1 MKRLLIAAVAAAFV
15 LSLAGSLLADDFA
28 PPAWRG
34 SDGSTSQAWE
44 FLSDAAQDVVPD
56 VYSNP
61 YGEPSADIVPA
72 PATGWLDWYAGRD
85 GVWPLSGSIE
95 ATIQNLDEENPYKD
109 IYIQLTWAQT
119 ACPSTPFVW
128 EVRFDKDATLV
139 SQVQV
144 PGTEWYHSIYTIRLE
159 PNPDWEIVK
168 IQGDIY
174 VDEVVIDTRCVVPE
188 PTGLLVLL
196 GGVGSLTGMFLRRRK

>member
-1 MKRLLIAAVAAAFV
+1 MKRLLIAAVVAAFV

-28 PPAWRG
+28 PPTWRG

-44 FLSDAAQDVVPD
+44 FPTDAAQDVVAVP
-56 VYSNP
+56 YSNI
-61 YGEPSADIVPA
+61 YGTPLADIVPA
-72 PATGWLDWYAGRD
+72 PEKNWLPLYEGRT

-95 ATIQNLDEENPYKD
+95 ATIPNLDNENPYKD

-119 ACPSTPFVW
+119 PCPSTPFVW
-128 EVRFDKDATLV
+128 EMYSGKDATLV

-144 PGTEWYHSIYTIRLE
+144 PGTVWYHSIYTIHLE
-159 PNPDWEIVK
+159 PNPDSEIVK

-174 VDEVVIDTRCVVPE
+174 VDEVVIDTQCVPE
-188 PTGLLVLL
+188 PAGLLVLL
-196 GGVGSLTGMFLRRRK
+196 SGVGSLTGMFLRRRK